1 MNSNSLSILSKS
13 EKREVF
19 QEISNRTALPVYAVE
34 KDWWVVQTL
43 RLIFQMDIAPY
54 IVFKGGTSLSKAWDI
69 IDRFSEDIDLSLDRS
84 FLGFEQEL
92 SKSQVTK
99 LRKKSF
105 KYISEEFYPA
115 LTEQF
120 IENGFLDVELKIRE
134 SRSNDQDPLIIE
146 IYYPIVTVQSD
157 YVEPRVLVELG
168 SRSLKEPNTQRKI
181 ISLVSEYF
189 SDKEFADTEINITA
203 VNPERTFLEKVFLL
217 HEEFQKPVDKIRVE
231 RMSRH
236 LYDIERLMRAGF
248 MDLALRSNVLYQDI
262 VNHRKSITAI
272 RGIDYSLH
280 QPKTINPIP
289 PDEIIKEW
297 EVDYAEMCESM
308 IYGDKLSFEELM
320 SRIKQLKEKIN
331 NLSWSIDI

>member
-1 MNSNSLSILSKS
+1 MNAFYQLSDKVKYRIFDQVS
-13 EKREVF
+13 ER
-19 QEISNRTALPVYAVE
+19 SGLPVYAVE

-54 IVFKGGTSLSKAWDI
+54 VVFKGGTSLSKAWNI
-69 IDRFSEDIDLSLDRS
+69 IERFSEDIDLSLDRS

-115 LTEQF
+115 LTQQF
-120 IENGFLDVELKIRE
+120 IDNGFLDVVIKMRE
-134 SRSNDQDPLIIE
+134 ARSTDQDPLIIE
-146 IYYPIVTVQSD
+146 IYYPMATTQSE

-168 SRSLKEPNTQRKI
+168 SRSLKEPNTQKEI
-181 ISLVSEYF
+181 TSLVSEYF
-189 SDKEFADTEINITA
+189 ADKEFADTAISITT

-217 HEEFQKPVDKIRVE
+217 HEEFQKPINKIRVD

-236 LYDIERLMRAGF
+236 LYDIERLMRTDF
-248 MDLALRSNVLYQDI
+248 FDLALRSKDLYQDI

-272 RGIDYSLH
+272 RGIDYTLH

-297 EVDYAEMCESM
+297 EVDYAEMCEAM
-308 IYGDKLSFEELM
+308 IYGDKLPFEELM
-320 SRIKQLKEKIN
+320 SRIKQLREKIN
-331 NLSWSIDI
+331 NLNWSIDV